1 MCGPTG
7 RGLTFLEDAMEQSGM
22 TIGDI
27 FRIIFRRK
35 WWVTGVTVL
44 VLVVAV
50 LLVQFWYN
58 PMDRVYTLSYTI
70 RTPES
75 SQGLYPDGTVLRPE
89 DSILLPNLED
99 VKSEKYTAE
108 DERTGEFSDIDIVS
122 MVDKD
127 GITLTSTVPVVTEE
141 TTVVEPTVYTL
152 TAEAKYFKNSDQAR
166 HFLRAVAEYPV
177 NTAKEI
183 VHGMGYSFY
192 ITLSDTATTY
202 EDKIDY
208 LVSQRDYLSNL
219 YNTIRDKFGASYR
232 PLGPADKTIGNYIE
246 ELSTVFDTRVQNA
259 YYNTVTANYY
269 VYDTDNYEATSSA
282 TIAATRLEIDNNNA
296 IIAALE
302 EKIVQLQQDGHDLG
316 QIDAYD
322 VLIAQ
327 YVEKNAQLEIEIAN
341 LEEAANRI
349 ELYSDPSTA
358 EGKAKAE
365 FDAQLLSTRD
375 RLAELTEGA
384 KALNIATYDRES
396 RIQYV
401 NNAIKVDGGMNV
413 VLAGLLGAVFGFI
426 VVSVVVLIADTPAYK
441 RQKQDGEN

>member
-44 VLVVAV
+44 MLVVAV

-99 VKSEKYTAE
+99 VKSEKYIAE

-192 ITLSDTATTY
+192 ITLSDTATT
-202 EDKIDY
+202 
-208 LVSQRDYLSNL
+208 S
-219 YNTIRDKFGASYR
+219 
-232 PLGPADKTIGNYIE
+232 
-246 ELSTVFDTRVQNA
+246 
-259 YYNTVTANYY
+259 
-269 VYDTDNYEATSSA
+269 
-282 TIAATRLEIDNNNA
+282 
-296 IIAALE
+296 
-302 EKIVQLQQDGHDLG
+302 
-316 QIDAYD
+316 
-322 VLIAQ
+322 
-327 YVEKNAQLEIEIAN
+327 
-341 LEEAANRI
+341 
-349 ELYSDPSTA
+349 
-358 EGKAKAE
+358 
-365 FDAQLLSTRD
+365 
-375 RLAELTEGA
+375 
-384 KALNIATYDRES
+384 
-396 RIQYV
+396 
-401 NNAIKVDGGMNV
+401 
-413 VLAGLLGAVFGFI
+413 
-426 VVSVVVLIADTPAYK
+426 
-441 RQKQDGEN
+441 